1 MARFDV
7 TDTTTL
13 RGSFTVAAA
22 GDCIVSRPL
31 LPMAGVD
38 RAFAEVVT
46 LLRGSDA
53 TFGNLET
60 SLVDLTDTA
69 GVPSGLPD
77 DWAIRAEPDTALDL
91 RALGFDVFARA
102 NNHATDWGAG
112 GMFETGLY
120 LDEAAL
126 LHAGAGPTLAA
137 ARAPRYLETDAG
149 RLGLVSMT
157 TSPASGLAPALDAF
171 GEVPARPGVHTVTV
185 RTTVIVTR
193 KVMRSLVTIR
203 EAHPEG
209 DVAWLAQHVDPE
221 GEPPDSLELYGR
233 RFEVGE
239 EMGVRH
245 DPDEE
250 ALAGNLRAIR
260 LAAQHAD
267 VVIAAAHSHQG
278 DGRPGEPPEFLRS
291 WAHAAI
297 DHGADVVAISGPHH
311 VAPVELYRGRPVFYG
326 LGNFFWCD
334 MQEPIQ
340 RYFYDESRALL
351 RERFVDPTAA
361 TDGDLMGVLN
371 DVSFGNDATFQGV
384 LARARFGPDGL
395 EELRL
400 HPVDLGRQEPI
411 TRRGI
416 PRTPSPEV
424 AEAILDEV
432 RTMSQPFGVEVKV
445 DDGTGLVTPA

>member
-1 MARFDV
+1 MARVDG

-77 DWAIRAEPDTALDL
+77 DWAIRATPDTALDL

-102 NNHATDWGAG
+102 NNHSTDWGAG

-157 TSPASGLAPALDAF
+157 TSPASGLTPALDAS
-171 GEVPARPGVHTVTV
+171 GEVPARPGVHTVAV

-193 KVMRSLVTIR
+193 KVMRSLVAIR
-203 EAHPEG
+203 EAHP
-209 DVAWLAQHVDPE
+209 
-221 GEPPDSLELYGR
+221 
-233 RFEVGE
+233 
-239 EMGVRH
+239 
-245 DPDEE
+245 
-250 ALAGNLRAIR
+250 
-260 LAAQHAD
+260 
-267 VVIAAAHSHQG
+267 
-278 DGRPGEPPEFLRS
+278 
-291 WAHAAI
+291 
-297 DHGADVVAISGPHH
+297 
-311 VAPVELYRGRPVFYG
+311 
-326 LGNFFWCD
+326 
-334 MQEPIQ
+334 
-340 RYFYDESRALL
+340 
-351 RERFVDPTAA
+351 
-361 TDGDLMGVLN
+361 
-371 DVSFGNDATFQGV
+371 
-384 LARARFGPDGL
+384 
-395 EELRL
+395 
-400 HPVDLGRQEPI
+400 
-411 TRRGI
+411 
-416 PRTPSPEV
+416 
-424 AEAILDEV
+424 
-432 RTMSQPFGVEVKV
+432 
-445 DDGTGLVTPA
+445 